1 MSALRA
7 AAHQTFSSLR
17 IRNYR
22 LYFTAQLISVSGTW
36 MQTVAQSWLVLHL
49 TGSGV
54 DLGIVVGL
62 QFLPML
68 LFGPVGGLV
77 ADRFNKRRLL
87 YLTQASG
94 GILALVLGVL
104 VVTHEVQ
111 LWQVYVLAALLG
123 MVNVFDNPAR
133 QTFIMEMVGREDLP
147 NAVSLN
153 TVVMNASR
161 VVGPAI
167 GGVIITLVGL
177 GVCFFVNAASY
188 IAVIIGL
195 SMMRSAE
202 LHPTGTVRRAKGQ
215 IRDGFRY
222 VWRTPSLRNTLLAVA
237 VIGIFAYN
245 FTVTLALLAKNTFHG
260 GAGTY
265 SVLTACMGAGAV
277 VGGLLAAHRARP
289 TPRLLQVLALVF
301 GGLLGAVALAPT
313 LATAAVLI
321 VFMGAASIGFIATAN
336 ASSSSAPTRP
346 CAVGSW
352 RSTPWPSSAPPPSGR
367 RWSGPSPSGPAH
379 GCRCWWGPSP
389 PSCRP
394 ASSCG
399 GTRPGPGAPPCARRR
414 HRPRRRG
421 PGRGGRR
428 ITGGLTR
435 LPGRYAGQPGGAPRG
450 RTLGRWPEVGPGPR

>member
-36 MQTVAQSWLVLHL
+36 MQTVAQSWLVLRL

-77 ADRFNKRRLL
+77 ADRINKRRLL
-87 YLTQASG
+87 YLTQAG
-94 GILALVLGVL
+94 GGVLALVLGIL

-111 LWQVYVLAALLG
+111 LWQVYVLAAMLG

-245 FTVTLALLAKNTFHG
+245 FTVTLALLAKDTFHG

-289 TPRLLQVLALVF
+289 TPRLLQVLALIF
-301 GGLLGAVALAPT
+301 GALLGAVALAPT

-336 ASSSSAPTRP
+336 ASLQLGADPAMRGRVMALYAMAFLGT
-346 CAVGSW
+346 
-352 RSTPWPSSAPPPSGR
+352 TPI
-367 RWSGPSPSGPAH
+367 
-379 GCRCWWGPSP
+379 
-389 PSCRP
+389 
-394 ASSCG
+394 
-399 GTRPGPGAPPCARRR
+399 GAPLVGAIAQWTSPRISLLVGAVATILSAGILMWRHQAGVRRNGPVVDDAAARALESEAVEDVESRV
-414 HRPRRRG
+414 
-421 PGRGGRR
+421 
-428 ITGGLTR
+428 
-435 LPGRYAGQPGGAPRG
+435 A
-450 RTLGRWPEVGPGPR
+450 

>member
-1 MSALRA
+1 MTALRA

-36 MQTVAQSWLVLHL
+36 MQTVAQAWLVLHL

-77 ADRFNKRRLL
+77 ADRVNKRQLL
-87 YLTQASG
+87 YLTQAAG
-94 GILALVLGVL
+94 GVLALVLGVL
-104 VVTHEVQ
+104 VVSHQVQ
-111 LWQVYVLAALLG
+111 LWQVYLLAALLG

-133 QTFIMEMVGREDLP
+133 QTFIMEMVGRDDLP

-167 GGVIITLVGL
+167 GGVIITVLGL

-188 IAVIIGL
+188 IAVIVGL

-202 LHPTGTVRRAKGQ
+202 LHPTGTVVRAKGQ

-245 FTVTLALLAKNTFHG
+245 FTVTLALLAKDTFHG

-265 SVLTACMGAGAV
+265 SVLTACMGIGAV
-277 VGGLLAAHRARP
+277 AGGLIAAHRARP

-301 GGLLGAVALAPT
+301 GGLLAAVALAPD
-313 LATAAVLI
+313 LVMAAVFI
-321 VFMGAASIGFIATAN
+321 VLMGAASIGFIATAN
-336 ASSSSAPTRP
+336 ASLQLGADPAMRGRVMALYAMAFLGTTPIGAPLVGAIAQWTDPRVSLLVGAVATVLSA
-346 CAVGSW
+346 GILMW
-352 RSTPWPSSAPPPSGR
+352 RHQARLVRSGR
-367 RWSGPSPSGPAH
+367 VADAEARSAEA
-379 GCRCWWGPSP
+379 RAVDEV
-389 PSCRP
+389 
-394 ASSCG
+394 ASD
-399 GTRPGPGAPPCARRR
+399 AA
-414 HRPRRRG
+414 
-421 PGRGGRR
+421 
-428 ITGGLTR
+428 
-435 LPGRYAGQPGGAPRG
+435 
-450 RTLGRWPEVGPGPR
+450 

>member
-1 MSALRA
+1 VSALRA

-36 MQTVAQSWLVLHL
+36 MQTVAQSWLVLHI

-68 LFGPVGGLV
+68 LFGPIGGLV

-94 GILALVLGVL
+94 GVLALVLGVL

-111 LWQVYVLAALLG
+111 LWQVYLLAPLLG

-177 GVCFFVNAASY
+177 GVCFFINAASY

-195 SMMRSAE
+195 SMMRAGE
-202 LHPTGTVRRAKGQ
+202 LRPTGTVRRAKGQ
-215 IRDGFRY
+215 IREGFRY

-237 VIGIFAYN
+237 VIGVFAYN

-265 SVLTACMGAGAV
+265 SILTACMGAGAV
-277 VGGLLAAHRARP
+277 IGGLLAAHRARP

-336 ASSSSAPTRP
+336 ASLQLGADPAMRGRVMALYAMAFLGT
-346 CAVGSW
+346 
-352 RSTPWPSSAPPPSGR
+352 TPI
-367 RWSGPSPSGPAH
+367 
-379 GCRCWWGPSP
+379 
-389 PSCRP
+389 
-394 ASSCG
+394 
-399 GTRPGPGAPPCARRR
+399 GAPLVGAIAQWTSPRVSLLVGAVATILSAGILMWRHQAGVRRTDTGLDDEAARAVEAR
-414 HRPRRRG
+414 
-421 PGRGGRR
+421 
-428 ITGGLTR
+428 
-435 LPGRYAGQPGGAPRG
+435 AVE
-450 RTLGRWPEVGPGPR
+450 EVQSRVA

>member
-77 ADRFNKRRLL
+77 ADRINKRRLL
-87 YLTQASG
+87 YLTQAAG
-94 GILALVLGVL
+94 GVLALVLGIL
-104 VVTHEVQ
+104 VVSDQVQ
-111 LWQVYVLAALLG
+111 LWQVYVLAAMLG
-123 MVNVFDNPAR
+123 VVNVFDNPAR
-133 QTFIMEMVGREDLP
+133 QTFIMEMVGRDDLP

-167 GGVIITLVGL
+167 GGVVITLVGL
-177 GVCFFVNAASY
+177 GVCFFINAASY
-188 IAVIIGL
+188 IAVIVGL
-195 SMMRSAE
+195 SMMRAAE
-202 LHPTGTVRRAKGQ
+202 LHPTGTVQRAKGQ

-245 FTVTLALLAKNTFHG
+245 FTVTLALLAKDTFHG

-265 SVLTACMGAGAV
+265 SILTVCMGAGAV
-277 VGGLLAAHRARP
+277 AGGLIAAHRARP

-301 GGLLGAVALAPT
+301 GTLLAAVALAPT

-336 ASSSSAPTRP
+336 ASLQLGADPAMRGRVMALYAMAFLGT
-346 CAVGSW
+346 
-352 RSTPWPSSAPPPSGR
+352 TPI
-367 RWSGPSPSGPAH
+367 
-379 GCRCWWGPSP
+379 
-389 PSCRP
+389 
-394 ASSCG
+394 
-399 GTRPGPGAPPCARRR
+399 GAPLVGAIAQWTSPRISLLVGAVATVLSAGILMWRHQAGVRRTGTVVDDAGARALESQAVEDVQSRV
-414 HRPRRRG
+414 
-421 PGRGGRR
+421 
-428 ITGGLTR
+428 
-435 LPGRYAGQPGGAPRG
+435 A
-450 RTLGRWPEVGPGPR
+450 

>member
-36 MQTVAQSWLVLHL
+36 MQTVAQSWLVLRL

-77 ADRFNKRRLL
+77 ADRINKRRLL
-87 YLTQASG
+87 YLTQAG
-94 GILALVLGVL
+94 GGVLALVLGIL

-245 FTVTLALLAKNTFHG
+245 FTVTLALLAKDTFHG

-289 TPRLLQVLALVF
+289 TPRLLEVLALVF

-336 ASSSSAPTRP
+336 ASLQLGADPAMRGRVMALYAMAFLGT
-346 CAVGSW
+346 
-352 RSTPWPSSAPPPSGR
+352 TPI
-367 RWSGPSPSGPAH
+367 
-379 GCRCWWGPSP
+379 
-389 PSCRP
+389 
-394 ASSCG
+394 
-399 GTRPGPGAPPCARRR
+399 GAPLVGAIAQWTSPRISLLVGAVATILSAGILMWRHQAGVRRNGPVVDDAAARALESEAVEDVESRV
-414 HRPRRRG
+414 
-421 PGRGGRR
+421 
-428 ITGGLTR
+428 
-435 LPGRYAGQPGGAPRG
+435 A
-450 RTLGRWPEVGPGPR
+450 

>member
-1 MSALRA
+1 MTALRA

-36 MQTVAQSWLVLHL
+36 MQTVAQAWLVLHL

-77 ADRFNKRRLL
+77 ADRFNKRQLL
-87 YLTQASG
+87 YLTQAAG
-94 GILALVLGVL
+94 GVLALVLGVL
-104 VVTHEVQ
+104 VVSHAVQ
-111 LWQVYVLAALLG
+111 LWQVYLLAALLG

-133 QTFIMEMVGREDLP
+133 QTFIMEMVGRDDLP

-167 GGVIITLVGL
+167 GGVIITVLGL

-188 IAVIIGL
+188 IAVIVGL

-202 LHPTGTVRRAKGQ
+202 LHPTGTVVRAKGQ

-245 FTVTLALLAKNTFHG
+245 FTVTLALLAKDTFHG

-265 SVLTACMGAGAV
+265 SVLTACMGIGAV
-277 VGGLLAAHRARP
+277 AGGLLAAHRARP

-301 GGLLGAVALAPT
+301 GGLLAAVALAPD
-313 LATAAVLI
+313 LLTAAVFI

-336 ASSSSAPTRP
+336 ASLQLGADPAMRGRVMALYAMAFLGT
-346 CAVGSW
+346 
-352 RSTPWPSSAPPPSGR
+352 TPI
-367 RWSGPSPSGPAH
+367 
-379 GCRCWWGPSP
+379 
-389 PSCRP
+389 
-394 ASSCG
+394 
-399 GTRPGPGAPPCARRR
+399 GAPLVGAIAQWTNPRVSLLVGAVATVLSAGILMWRHQARLVRA
-414 HRPRRRG
+414 
-421 PGRGGRR
+421 GRVTDAEARSAEIR
-428 ITGGLTR
+428 
-435 LPGRYAGQPGGAPRG
+435 AVD
-450 RTLGRWPEVGPGPR
+450 EVASDAA

>member
-1 MSALRA
+1 VTTLRA

-36 MQTVAQSWLVLHL
+36 MQTVAQAWLVLHL

-77 ADRFNKRRLL
+77 ADRVNKRQLL
-87 YLTQASG
+87 YLTQAAG
-94 GILALVLGVL
+94 GVLALVLGVL
-104 VVTHEVQ
+104 VVSHAVQ
-111 LWQVYVLAALLG
+111 LWQVYLLAALLG
-123 MVNVFDNPAR
+123 MVNVVDNPA
-133 QTFIMEMVGREDLP
+133 QTFIMEMVGRDDLP

-167 GGVIITLVGL
+167 GGVIITVLGL

-202 LHPTGTVRRAKGQ
+202 LHPTGTVERAKGQ

-245 FTVTLALLAKNTFHG
+245 FTVTLALLAKDTFHG

-277 VGGLLAAHRARP
+277 VGGLVAAHRARP

-301 GGLLGAVALAPT
+301 GGLLAAVALAPT

-336 ASSSSAPTRP
+336 ASLQLGADPAMRGRVMALYAMAFLGT
-346 CAVGSW
+346 
-352 RSTPWPSSAPPPSGR
+352 TPI
-367 RWSGPSPSGPAH
+367 
-379 GCRCWWGPSP
+379 
-389 PSCRP
+389 
-394 ASSCG
+394 
-399 GTRPGPGAPPCARRR
+399 GAPLVGAIAQWTNPRVSLLVGAVATVLSAGLLMWRHQARLVRT
-414 HRPRRRG
+414 
-421 PGRGGRR
+421 GRA
-428 ITGGLTR
+428 
-435 LPGRYAGQPGGAPRG
+435 AGAEARTAEAPA
-450 RTLGRWPEVGPGPR
+450 PEDVASDAA

>member
-1 MSALRA
+1 MTAVRA
-7 AAHQTFSSLR
+7 AAKQTFSSLR

-36 MQTVAQSWLVLHL
+36 MQTVAQSWLVLRL

-77 ADRFNKRRLL
+77 ADRMNKRRLL
-87 YLTQASG
+87 YLTQAAG
-94 GILALVLGVL
+94 GLLALVLGVL
-104 VVTHEVQ
+104 VVSHEVQ
-111 LWQVYVLAALLG
+111 LWQVYLLAALLG
-123 MVNVFDNPAR
+123 LVNVFDNPAR
-133 QTFIMEMVGREDLP
+133 QTFIIEMVGRDDLP

-167 GGVIITLVGL
+167 GGVVITLVGL
-177 GVCFFVNAASY
+177 GVCFFINAASY

-195 SMMRSAE
+195 SMMRSSE
-202 LHPTGTVRRAKGQ
+202 LHPTGTVARARGQ

-265 SVLTACMGAGAV
+265 SILTACMGAGAV

-301 GGLLGAVALAPT
+301 GGLLAAVALSPT
-313 LATAAVLI
+313 LAIAAVLI

-336 ASSSSAPTRP
+336 ASLQLSADPAMRGRVMALYAMAFLGT
-346 CAVGSW
+346 
-352 RSTPWPSSAPPPSGR
+352 TPI
-367 RWSGPSPSGPAH
+367 
-379 GCRCWWGPSP
+379 
-389 PSCRP
+389 
-394 ASSCG
+394 
-399 GTRPGPGAPPCARRR
+399 GAPLVGAIAQWTSPRISLLVGAMATILSAGILMWRHQAGVRRTSVESEAVDESAARAFERR
-414 HRPRRRG
+414 AVIDEESRV
-421 PGRGGRR
+421 
-428 ITGGLTR
+428 
-435 LPGRYAGQPGGAPRG
+435 A
-450 RTLGRWPEVGPGPR
+450 

>member
-36 MQTVAQSWLVLHL
+36 MQTVAQSWLVLRL

-77 ADRFNKRRLL
+77 ADRINKRRLL
-87 YLTQASG
+87 YLTQAG
-94 GILALVLGVL
+94 GGVLALVLGIL

-111 LWQVYVLAALLG
+111 LWQVYVLAAMLG

-245 FTVTLALLAKNTFHG
+245 FTVTLALLAKDTFHG

-289 TPRLLQVLALVF
+289 TPRLLEVLALVF

-336 ASSSSAPTRP
+336 ASLQLGADPAMRGRVMALYAMAFLGT
-346 CAVGSW
+346 
-352 RSTPWPSSAPPPSGR
+352 TPI
-367 RWSGPSPSGPAH
+367 
-379 GCRCWWGPSP
+379 
-389 PSCRP
+389 
-394 ASSCG
+394 
-399 GTRPGPGAPPCARRR
+399 GAPLVGAIAQWTSPRISLLVGAVATILSAGILMWRHQAGVRRNGPVVDQATARALESEAVEDVESRV
-414 HRPRRRG
+414 
-421 PGRGGRR
+421 
-428 ITGGLTR
+428 
-435 LPGRYAGQPGGAPRG
+435 A
-450 RTLGRWPEVGPGPR
+450 

>member
-1 MSALRA
+1 VTALRA

-36 MQTVAQSWLVLHL
+36 MQTVAQAWLVLHL

-77 ADRFNKRRLL
+77 ADRFNKRQLL
-87 YLTQASG
+87 YLTQAAG
-94 GILALVLGVL
+94 GVLALVLGIL
-104 VVTHEVQ
+104 VVSHEVQ
-111 LWQVYVLAALLG
+111 LWQVYLLAALLG

-133 QTFIMEMVGREDLP
+133 QTFIMEMVGRDDLP

-167 GGVIITLVGL
+167 GGVIITVLGL

-195 SMMRSAE
+195 SMMRSSE
-202 LHPTGTVRRAKGQ
+202 LHPTGTVERAKGQ

-245 FTVTLALLAKNTFHG
+245 FTVTLALLAKDTFHG

-277 VGGLLAAHRARP
+277 VGGLVAAHRARP

-301 GGLLGAVALAPT
+301 GGLLAAVALAPS

-321 VFMGAASIGFIATAN
+321 VAMGAASIGFIATAN
-336 ASSSSAPTRP
+336 ASLQLGADPAMRGRVMALYAMAFLGTTPIGAPLVGAIAQWTNPRVSLLVGAVATVLSA
-346 CAVGSW
+346 GLLMW
-352 RSTPWPSSAPPPSGR
+352 RHQARLVRSGR
-367 RWSGPSPSGPAH
+367 AAEAEARSAEA
-379 GCRCWWGPSP
+379 RAVDEV
-389 PSCRP
+389 
-394 ASSCG
+394 ASD
-399 GTRPGPGAPPCARRR
+399 AA
-414 HRPRRRG
+414 
-421 PGRGGRR
+421 
-428 ITGGLTR
+428 
-435 LPGRYAGQPGGAPRG
+435 
-450 RTLGRWPEVGPGPR
+450 